1 LDIGV
6 WLPHKRGVYLFNA
19 LHFFI
24 KKELEAD
31 IS

>member
-24 KKELEAD
+24 KK
-31 IS
+31 S